1 MSKILQAFLILG
13 FLVFTMPQAFSQ
25 VQEKPDCSFCELKAK
40 GVEKCQKC
48 LSNEKNK
55 CPLPGKGSGDGDK
68 TKCELYKKLKH
79 GPYINTTVLEN
90 LIEANVPM
98 VLLDARSGKWDDKNR
113 IPSAQSLNDKSTK
126 EEVEKIIKAKDT
138 LVVTYCSSLK
148 CGASN
153 KLYIHLKKLGYKNV
167 LEYPFGIKGWLEAGN
182 DIEMSSVSE
191 KKQAE
196 VTIFE
201 GEKHFKNIRQL
212 TFGGENAEAYFSH
225 NADKLIFQSKRDD
238 LQCDA
243 IFTMDVDGSNVKM
256 LSSGKGTTTCSFIAP
271 DYKSI
276 IYASTHLGG
285 EACPPK
291 PDMSKGYVWA
301 LYKSFDI
308 FSADPDGSN
317 LVRLTDTPGYDA
329 EGVYSPKGDRIIFTS
344 VRTGDLE
351 LFLMNPDGS
360 NVEQLTDTP
369 GYDGGAFFSLDGE
382 WICWRASRPQGEGL
396 TDYMD
401 LLDNGLI
408 RPSKLEIYVM
418 NLKERK
424 PIQLTSNSSAN
435 FGPYF
440 HPNGEKVIFVSNMD
454 DPQHRNFEMYTVDI
468 KTKAIERISYNP
480 TFDGFPMFSH
490 DGKKLVF
497 ASNRNNSRPH
507 ETNIFIADWVD

>member
-1 MSKILQAFLILG
+1 MKSFVISIVISLSLIG
-13 FLVFTMPQAFSQ
+13 CV
-25 VQEKPDCSFCELKAK
+25 
-40 GVEKCQKC
+40 
-48 LSNEKNK
+48 NEK
-55 CPLPGKGSGDGDK
+55 
-68 TKCELYKKLKH
+68 TE
-79 GPYINTTVLEN
+79 TV
-90 LIEANVPM
+90 V
-98 VLLDARSGKWDDKNR
+98 SGK
-113 IPSAQSLNDKSTK
+113 KS
-126 EEVEKIIKAKDT
+126 V
-138 LVVTYCSSLK
+138 
-148 CGASN
+148 
-153 KLYIHLKKLGYKNV
+153 
-167 LEYPFGIKGWLEAGN
+167 
-182 DIEMSSVSE
+182 VSE
-191 KKQAE
+191 KQAE

-201 GEKHFKNIRQL
+201 GETHFKNIRQL
-212 TFGGENAEAYFSH
+212 TFGGENAEAYFSY

-256 LSSGKGTTTCSFIAP
+256 VSLGKGTTTCSFIAP

-285 EACPPK
+285 AECPPK

-308 FSADPDGSN
+308 FSADPDGSFI
-317 LVRLTDTPGYDA
+317 VRLTDTPGYDA
-329 EGVYSPKGDRIIFTS
+329 EGVYSPKGDKIIFTS

-351 LFLMNPDGS
+351 LFLMDPDGS

-382 WICWRASRPQGEGL
+382 WICWRASRPQGEEL
-396 TDYMD
+396 TDYVD
-401 LLDNGLI
+401 LLKNGLI

-418 NLKERK
+418 NLKELK
-424 PIQLTSNSSAN
+424 PIQLTSNGAAN

-440 HPNGEKVIFVSNMD
+440 HPSGEKVIFVSNMD
-454 DPQHRNFEMYTVDI
+454 DPQHRNFEMYMVDI
-468 KTKAIERISYNP
+468 NTKEIERLSYNP

>member
-1 MSKILQAFLILG
+1 MKLFIISIAVSLALIG
-13 FLVFTMPQAFSQ
+13 CASTKTETIVSEQ
-25 VQEKPDCSFCELKAK
+25 KPVA
-40 GVEKCQKC
+40 
-48 LSNEKNK
+48 NEK
-55 CPLPGKGSGDGDK
+55 
-68 TKCELYKKLKH
+68 
-79 GPYINTTVLEN
+79 
-90 LIEANVPM
+90 
-98 VLLDARSGKWDDKNR
+98 
-113 IPSAQSLNDKSTK
+113 KS
-126 EEVEKIIKAKDT
+126 EI
-138 LVVTYCSSLK
+138 
-148 CGASN
+148 
-153 KLYIHLKKLGYKNV
+153 
-167 LEYPFGIKGWLEAGN
+167 
-182 DIEMSSVSE
+182 
-191 KKQAE
+191 
-196 VTIFE
+196 TIFD
-201 GEKHFKNIRQL
+201 GEKHFKNVKQL
-212 TFGGENAEAYFSH
+212 TFGGENAEAYFSY

-256 LSSGKGTTTCSFIAP
+256 LSSGKGTTTCSYFAP
-271 DYKSI
+271 DNKSI
-276 IYASTHLGG
+276 IYASTQLGG

-351 LFLMNPDGS
+351 LFLMDPDGS
-360 NVEQLTDTP
+360 NIEQLTDTP
-369 GYDGGAFFSLDGE
+369 GYDGGAFFSLDSE
-382 WICWRASRPQGEGL
+382 WICWRASRPQGEEL
-396 TDYMD
+396 TDYVD
-401 LLDNGLI
+401 LLKNGLI

-418 NLKERK
+418 NLKDRK
-424 PIQLTSNSSAN
+424 PIQLTSNGAAN

-454 DPQHRNFEMYTVDI
+454 DPQHRNFEMYMVDI
-468 KTKAIERISYNP
+468 NTKKIERISYNP